1 MANLSR
7 DPANPCVAILPWG
20 DVIEDFLSPLGLD
33 ARTYL
38 ARADGGWLFGYVAA
52 LRNAGWRPIV
62 LWGSSEVTQPERVVH
77 PATGAAIWLFPA
89 RPRPGGHSSQWI
101 SLRRWLAAPVN
112 AVERLIREES
122 CRALIVQEYEDVRF
136 DLMVGLG
143 ERLGIPV
150 YASFQGGDRTES
162 WVEGIVRHRSIARSA
177 GLIIPSAPERQRVRQ
192 RYGSRL
198 PKIAAIPNPI
208 DARQWQPMPRA
219 DARRAL
225 GIPPEAFV
233 AINHGRIDIRRK
245 GLDVLVEAWAMLE
258 RAEGDRLVVIGSG
271 QDDILFAELLKS
283 RTVPGLQWQA
293 GYDTD
298 RQRIRA
304 WLSAADVY
312 VTASRI
318 EGMPVAPL
326 EGMACGLPL
335 VASDAQGLA
344 DILEKGEEHG
354 GLLTPTGD
362 AKAITAA
369 LHRLRLDPTLRAR
382 LGQAARNRV
391 ETAFSIETVGAAL
404 SDFLRPVH
412 QPRFRRQ
419 GGWTVD
425 PDLSEISNLDSK
437 RSSQAPRRPLCRAED
452 RPRRS
457 RGDW

>member
-1 MANLSR
+1 MASLSI
-7 DPANPCVAILPWG
+7 DSANPCVAILPWG

-62 LWGSSEVTQPERVVH
+62 LWGSSEVTGPERIVH

-89 RPRPGGHSSQWI
+89 RPRPGGGSAQWA

-112 AVERLIREES
+112 VVERLIREES
-122 CRALIVQEYEDVRF
+122 CRALIVQEYEDARF
-136 DLMVGLG
+136 DLLVGLG

-150 YASFQGGDRTES
+150 YASFQGGDRTAS
-162 WVEGIVRHRSIARSA
+162 WVEGIVRRRSIARSA
-177 GLIIPSAPERQRVRQ
+177 GLIIPSASERQRVRQ
-192 RYGSRL
+192 RYGSDP
-198 PKIAAIPNPI
+198 PKIAAVPNPV
-208 DARQWQPMPRA
+208 DAQQWRPMPRA
-219 DARRAL
+219 DARRVL
-225 GIPPEAFV
+225 GIAPDAFV

-258 RAEGDRLVVIGSG
+258 RAEDDRLIVIGSG
-271 QDDILFAELLKS
+271 QDDALFADLLQ
-283 RTVPGLQWQA
+283 RRAVPGLEWQA

-298 RQRIRA
+298 RQRIRT
-304 WLSAADVY
+304 WLSAADIY

-326 EGMACGLPL
+326 EAMACGLPL

-354 GLLTPTGD
+354 GLLTPAGE
-362 AKAITAA
+362 ANALAAA
-369 LHRLRLDPTLRAR
+369 LHRLRADRALRAR
-382 LGQAARNRV
+382 LGQAARVRV

-412 QPRFRRQ
+412 PPTLQH
-419 GGWTVD
+419 
-425 PDLSEISNLDSK
+425 
-437 RSSQAPRRPLCRAED
+437 AAAC
-452 RPRRS
+452 
-457 RGDW
+457 